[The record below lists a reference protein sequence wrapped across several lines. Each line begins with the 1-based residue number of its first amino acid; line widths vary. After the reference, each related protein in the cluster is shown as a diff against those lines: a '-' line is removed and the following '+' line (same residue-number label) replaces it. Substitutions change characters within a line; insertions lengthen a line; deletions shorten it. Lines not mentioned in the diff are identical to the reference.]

1 MLGPF
6 NPPRNWHLGVWEA
19 PKNNRFR
26 AKNCHLWTFQKPHS
40 DNFWGVKSISISP
53 CIFHVMFSPQAAL
66 FKPFLAARDDYGKI
80 WHFLP
85 KMAISGPKIVDSS
98 DLGLIY
104 AGLVGWMGGGVKG
117 SNRLS
122 RMWHAIFNPFAAL
135 FNQFGAY
142 GSLYGAKA
150 SFFWG
155 TLYRESKHK
164 LFCLSTF
171 PHFNQSGQ
179 FHRAHSAGCQ

>member
-26 AKNCHLWTFQKPHS
+26 AKNGHLWTFQKPHS
-40 DNFWGVKSISISP
+40 DNFWGVKSLLISP
-53 CIFHVMFSPQAAL
+53 RIFHVMFSPQAAL

-104 AGLVGWMGGGVKG
+104 AGLVGWIGGGSKRFQQTVPDVAC
-117 SNRLS
+117 
-122 RMWHAIFNPFAAL
+122 HIQPIC
-135 FNQFGAY
+135 
-142 GSLYGAKA
+142 SLVQPIWGIWVSVWRQSK
-150 SFFWG
+150 FFWG
-155 TLYRESKHK
+155 TL
-164 LFCLSTF
+164 
-171 PHFNQSGQ
+171 
-179 FHRAHSAGCQ
+179 

>member
-26 AKNCHLWTFQKPHS
+26 AKNGNLWTFQKPHS
-40 DNFWGVKSISISP
+40 DNFWGVKSLSISP
-53 CIFHVMFSPQAAL
+53 RRFHVMFSPQAAL

-85 KMAISGPKIVDSS
+85 KIAISGPKIVDSS

-150 SFFWG
+150 SFFLG
-155 TLYRESKHK
+155 TLYIIKMTR
-164 LFCLSTF
+164 CTT
-171 PHFNQSGQ
+171 
-179 FHRAHSAGCQ
+179 R